1 MKAMKNY
8 VKEISMET
16 ADKVITMATELNIL
30 FDGFD
35 GTLLDN
41 YIVYNDS
48 DTQIKFG
55 RSKPRKYIIIEE
67 FYKNCWTSGLRM
79 TCTDDDKLADEFLER
94 HETFEEEEILA

>member
-1 MKAMKNY
+1 MKNY
-8 VKEISMET
+8 IKEISMEQ
-16 ADKVITMATELNIL
+16 ASKIIELANEL
-30 FDGFD
+30 DLNYDGFD

-41 YIVYNDS
+41 YIIYNDA

-55 RSKPRKYIIIEE
+55 RSKPRKYIVIEE

>member
-1 MKAMKNY
+1 MRNY

-41 YIVYNDS
+41 YIVYNEK

>member
-1 MKAMKNY
+1 MKNY

-79 TCTDDDKLADEFLER
+79 TCTDNDKLADEFLER

>member
-1 MKAMKNY
+1 MKNY

-41 YIVYNDS
+41 YIVYNDAS
-48 DTQIKFG
+48 TQIKFG

-79 TCTDDDKLADEFLER
+79 TCTDNDRLADEFLER

>member
-1 MKAMKNY
+1 MKNY

-94 HETFEEEEILA
+94 HETFEEEEILE

>member
-1 MKAMKNY
+1 MENY
-8 VKEISMET
+8 IKEISMET
-16 ADKVITMATELNIL
+16 ANKIITMATELNIL

>member
-1 MKAMKNY
+1 MKNY

-16 ADKVITMATELNIL
+16 ASKIIEMANELSINFEV
-30 FDGFD
+30 FDGN
-35 GTLLDN
+35 LLDN
-41 YIVYNDS
+41 YIVYNEK

-79 TCTDDDKLADEFLER
+79 TATDDDSFADEFLKR

>member
-1 MKAMKNY
+1 MKNY

-16 ADKVITMATELNIL
+16 ASKIITMATELNIL

-41 YIVYNDS
+41 YIVYNEK

-79 TCTDDDKLADEFLER
+79 TCTDDDKLADEFLDK
-94 HETFEEEEILA
+94 HDDYVEEEILA

>member
-1 MKAMKNY
+1 MENY
-8 VKEISMET
+8 IKEISMET
-16 ADKVITMATELNIL
+16 ANKIITMATELNIL

-94 HETFEEEEILA
+94 HETFEEEEILE

>member
-1 MKAMKNY
+1 MKNY

-16 ADKVITMATELNIL
+16 ANKIITMATELNIL

-41 YIVYNDS
+41 YIVYNDA

-79 TCTDDDKLADEFLER
+79 TCTDDDKLADEFLDK
-94 HETFEEEEILA
+94 HDDYVEEEILA

>member
-1 MKAMKNY
+1 MKNY

-16 ADKVITMATELNIL
+16 ASKIIEMANELDLNY
-30 FDGFD
+30 DGFD

-41 YIVYNDS
+41 YIVYNDA

-79 TCTDDDKLADEFLER
+79 TCTDDDKLADEFLDK
-94 HETFEEEEILA
+94 HDDYVEEEILA

>member
-1 MKAMKNY
+1 MKDY

-16 ADKVITMATELNIL
+16 ASKIIEMANELSINY
-30 FDGFD
+30 DGFD

-48 DTQIKFG
+48 DIQIKFG
-55 RSKPRKYIIIEE
+55 KSKPRKYIIIEE

-79 TCTDDDKLADEFLER
+79 TCTDNDRLADEFLER

>member
-1 MKAMKNY
+1 MNKMKNY

>member
-1 MKAMKNY
+1 
-8 VKEISMET
+8 MET

>member
-1 MKAMKNY
+1 MENY
-8 VKEISMET
+8 IKEISMET
-16 ADKVITMATELNIL
+16 ANKIITMATELNIL

-79 TCTDDDKLADEFLER
+79 TATDDDSLADEFLKR

>member
-1 MKAMKNY
+1 MKNY

>member
-1 MKAMKNY
+1 MKNY

-35 GTLLDN
+35 GSLLDS
-41 YIVYNDS
+41 YIVYNNE
-48 DTQIKFG
+48 DTKIKFG
-55 RSKPRKYIIIEE
+55 NSKPRKYIIIEE